1 MRRFP
6 KLSFGK
12 QCISGLNGIRLA
24 MILAMALAV
33 CYHAY
38 LFYINVTGV
47 RSTESAIAL
56 QTKKVDGLTAELA
69 SSTGLSASV
78 MPVEHPLEG
87 GKFMSTFIRQITDLA
102 GQAGCKL
109 NTIKPKPIE
118 VITDPN
124 APVGDA
130 IKYKP
135 IEVTIEMLAD
145 YRGVNDFIAG
155 LSKLPKVMKVTQ
167 IELSRRSVDP
177 RTHRALLDAKLTLTL
192 CMIDPGKT
200 I

>member
-1 MRRFP
+1 
-6 KLSFGK
+6 
-12 QCISGLNGIRLA
+12 

-33 CYHAY
+33 CYHGY
-38 LFYINVTGV
+38 RFYVNVTGV
-47 RSTESAIAL
+47 RGTQIAIAQ
-56 QTKKVDGLTAELA
+56 QTKTIEGLTAEMA
-69 SSTGLSASV
+69 STTGLSGAV
-78 MPVEHPLEG
+78 MPVEVPLDG
-87 GKFMSTFIRQITDLA
+87 GKFMSTFIRQITDLSVRT
-102 GQAGCKL
+102 GCKL

-124 APVGDA
+124 VPNKEA

-135 IEVTIEMLAD
+135 IEVTIEMLTD

-167 IELSRRSVDP
+167 IELSRRSVDCK
-177 RTHRALLDAKLTLTL
+177 THRALLDANLTLTL
-192 CMIDPGKT
+192 CMIEPGGKT